1 MTGTE
6 LIGPAPCFFT
16 RENKMF
22 RWHVLLRGPDPLPAL
37 EGLNLPRGWHVDVD
51 PVEVL

>member
-16 RENKMF
+16 RENTMY
-22 RWHVLLRGPDPLPAL
+22 RWHLLLRGPEPAEAL
-37 EGLNLPRGWHVDVD
+37 RGFELPRGWYVDVD
-51 PVEVL
+51 PVDVL